1 MGADDVH
8 FVGASG
14 ADFGAVDLFAL
25 AGRAGLCVERAQA
38 CVGLL
43 VDVVIRVGGRGDT
56 AVARTADAGA
66 DFAAGDGDIGPGAVD
81 RLAAV
86 GRRRH
91 NARVFHTLG
100 IGAAVA
106 FQLRFDPVD
115 SGAIAVG
122 TFEPIAELGEPLDRG
137 FVAIEVEATDESLH
151 GVAGGGGLHRWHLAP
166 SRCADAYV
174 HGNGNEESCRLHVWT
189 SV

>member
-8 FVGASG
+8 FVGAG
-14 ADFGAVDLFAL
+14 RADLGAVDLFAL
-25 AGRAGLCVERAQA
+25 AGRAGLRVERAQA
-38 CVGLL
+38 RVGLL

-56 AVARTADAGA
+56 AVAGTADAGA
-66 DFAAGDGDIGPGAVD
+66 DFAAGDGDIGPGAATS
-81 RLAAV
+81 L
-86 GRRRH
+86 GRRGRRH

-100 IGAAVA
+100 VGAAVA

-115 SGAIAVG
+115 SGAIAIG
-122 TFEPIAELGEPLDRG
+122 AFEPIAELGEPLDRG
-137 FVAIEVEATDESLH
+137 FVTIEVEATDESLH